1 MTFKV
6 VKCNIVICEVLA
18 FIQNKIDVMSE
29 ESIVRICTTSFT
41 TEEIEQ
47 AKSLLFES
55 ITTTKRKI
63 TRKRD
68 GRSQRDL
75 FDVISVFKETDPDET
90 PNFVARMLQ
99 RLPPVLWDH
108 LDATRIL
115 RDILVIQSDLKAL
128 KETCVT
134 VDKLEEVKSDLFN
147 LKQASIVNNYE
158 CYVNNKRGGG
168 GMSNSYF
175 IDSGPTGLPHI
186 TERIMTHNRTAE
198 MTSPSEA
205 CLEPTLS
212 STGAH
217 DCNKTSYAPIR
228 STNDGRRVNITT
240 ASNTEI
246 TTAPPALQ
254 KSTLHS
260 QVDMPNVGSRMKHQA
275 ASTPES
281 FAKVVSAEGRWK
293 EEKPNDG
300 WILAQR
306 KRHRNRFITA
316 EGKASTNPS

>member
-1 MTFKV
+1 MNKTLILVLAFGAVALAAPGPHLSDEKHSDSTHLE
-6 VKCNIVICEVLA
+6 KITDDHIEKHDNIEKTNSEAPALEAVQSDELITEAEKKIEKRHVFLSYPYAQYRFGYYNPYRYGYNPLEQYEPVDNVLAYPYRSLVPYIPGFALLA

-99 RLPPVLWDH
+99 RLPSVLWDH
-108 LDATRIL
+108 LEATRIL
-115 RDILVIQSDLKAL
+115 KDILVIQSALKAL

-147 LKQASIVNNYE
+147 LKQASIANNYE
-158 CYVNNKRGGG
+158 CYRPYRPTAYHGANYDPQP
-168 GMSNSYF
+168 NSR
-175 IDSGPTGLPHI
+175 DDV
-186 TERIMTHNRTAE
+186 TERG
-198 MTSPSEA
+198 
-205 CLEPTLS
+205 LL
-212 STGAH
+212 GA
-217 DCNKTSYAPIR
+217 YI
-228 STNDGRRVNITT
+228 V
-240 ASNTEI
+240 
-246 TTAPPALQ
+246 Q
-254 KSTLHS
+254 
-260 QVDMPNVGSRMKHQA
+260 
-275 ASTPES
+275 
-281 FAKVVSAEGRWK
+281 
-293 EEKPNDG
+293 
-300 WILAQR
+300 
-306 KRHRNRFITA
+306 
-316 EGKASTNPS
+316 